1 MKKFLTFIIV
11 FLLSFMCMKGTMEA
25 KITATLKTSKG
36 KDAEYSLT
44 SSFKY
49 TKVWAE
55 VGAGVSK
62 AEVKWNDDGISG
74 TLYVTFSSPDCV
86 GDVTLKYNADEGCDN
101 TTPKDCQALL
111 DDARSMK
118 GKIPYEMGGKCS
130 AKDYESCKF
139 GTKYTDEASYNSTRA
154 MINANGQIRA
164 YSPAYTD
171 NLKRYDNSYALTGLD
186 CSGFVWWI
194 FYRNG
199 YDLVGRGNPL
209 QSSAYSGVS
218 NITADSPL
226 VYPITKEEAKP
237 CDLVTSKKPENHS
250 IPHVGIVSQTPA
262 EGGWSY
268 VHENGSNANVA
279 ENDYFLRAETTLK
292 LKVHYWRVKALWD
305 GGTEITDGTCNG
317 AEPLHL
323 DNHELCTCE
332 TCDSIKITDDYLD
345 PEESK
350 INNCCVDGSSHIKEY
365 SISELF
371 CSDEDYNTKV
381 KYYKD
386 QCNNDL
392 YEDDA
397 LKSLGND
404 YCKIYCTEELDLTT
418 PKPIES
424 ATGKFFKLA
433 ELTYT
438 DLDGNEKTTKAPVIG
453 GKKTCTIKINYD
465 KWRKDYENSIIA
477 EVAEYNTMQENLA
490 YYNMLKDP
498 KVTTKNLDQEINIA
512 CTSKTDS
519 YRIHTKHVDKNGTYL
534 DKDGKTNTCTAD
546 GGCDV
551 DDYVAKDSD
560 YTDSNGNT
568 GKCGSTPCAN
578 HEAYKPTKTEK
589 VSCTNTYTEYEINR
603 DNKATAIKNLI
614 SCTDDNCSITY
625 QQVKV
630 NASFLDGSSYNGLK
644 IESDGTKKA
653 TYSKITAKAGTDN
666 CTAAADNKIS
676 EESGGWSC
684 EKANPVKSIPDGVT
698 EADMTAE
705 AQHYYEIAISNND
718 SNAKNLSSYT
728 ASATT
733 LEDAMTKCQTMFHD
747 KSLAAEDGTSHETSN
762 YFKLNPS
769 TKFKY
774 LQVYLNNNV
783 KNKDWSEIDYG
794 PAKCDYRFKNTHV
807 EDIDDVDQYW
817 STDKYK
823 KGSEVMIDLKPS
835 EDFITKSDD
844 IPVDDAKTIEKKF
857 RQDAEY
863 DAQCNWDD
871 APVPEE
877 ITLYPGPQVKEI
889 TARSGEVLITKH
901 KYQYALYVTTYV
913 TEYETYWELTDIG
926 GSQRTKDKFIK
937 AFNDAGGTCAENGVA
952 YSDGGAEV
960 RESTNAKNTCFI
972 KVKDGGMRIGSCNR
986 GIGDIDEYCEDNDVR
1001 EVFEF
1006 RIVDPRAIFP
1016 SGDWSDKAHN
1026 WKKDDGSWGNT
1037 KKLIEDTAAQDLTY
1051 SKDNLTY
1058 SFRLTT
1064 TTLKA
1069 IKDYNDTTTYDDF
1082 DLSCTCPD
1090 ESDIDNSGCGTIDKP
1105 VSSECTFTEDGRTK
1119 WKYTCRKCKSDFLKN
1134 LAVNNKVGTTTVT
1147 ASWNN
1152 KDTIF
1157 TDVQDHK
1164 NHWA

>member
-1 MKKFLTFIIV
+1 MKKFLTFVIV
-11 FLLSFMCMKGTMEA
+11 FLMSFMCMKGNVFA
-25 KITATLKTSKG
+25 KITATLESSKG
-36 KDAEYSLT
+36 KEATYKLT

-55 VGAGVSK
+55 VGTGVSK
-62 AEVKWNDDGISG
+62 AEVIWNADGISG
-74 TLYVTFSSPDCV
+74 KLNVTFSSPDCI
-86 GDVTLKYNADEGCDN
+86 GDVTLKYDGSEGCDKS
-101 TTPKDCQALL
+101 TPKNCQAIL
-111 DDARSMK
+111 DDARSMV

-130 AKDYESCKF
+130 AKDYAQCKF

-164 YSPAYTD
+164 YSPAFTD
-171 NLKRYDNSYALTGLD
+171 NLKRFENSYALTGLD
-186 CSGFVWWI
+186 CSGFVWWM
-194 FYRNG
+194 FFRNG
-199 YDLVGRGNPL
+199 YDLVGRGTPL
-209 QSSAYSGVS
+209 QSSAYSGVA
-218 NITADSPL
+218 NITSGSSL
-226 VYPITKEEAKP
+226 VYAITKAEAKP

-250 IPHVGIVSQTPA
+250 IPHVGIVSSTPN
-262 EGGWSY
+262 EGGWKFI
-268 VHENGSNANVA
+268 HENGSDANVA
-279 ENDYFLRAETTLK
+279 ENNYFDRAETELK
-292 LKVHYWRVKALWD
+292 LKVSYWRVKALWE
-305 GGTEITDGTCNG
+305 GTSESSDNTCTG
-317 AEPLHL
+317 SEPLPL
-323 DNHELCTCE
+323 DNHEICTCE
-332 TCDSIKITDDYLD
+332 TCDSIKITEDYID
-345 PEESK
+345 GEASK
-350 INNCCVDGSSHIKEY
+350 INNCCIDGSSHIKEY
-365 SISELF
+365 YVSQLF

-392 YEDDA
+392 YEDDV
-397 LKSLGND
+397 LKTLGNE
-404 YCKIYCTEELDLTT
+404 YCKIYCTEELDLET

-465 KWRKDYENSIIA
+465 TWRRDYENSIKA
-477 EVAEYNTMQENLA
+477 EITEYNLLQENLA
-490 YYNMLKDP
+490 NYELLRDP
-498 KVTTKNLDQEINIA
+498 IVTTKNLDQSVNVA
-512 CTSKTDS
+512 CTAKNDS
-519 YRIHTKHVDKNGTYL
+519 YRIKTKHVDKGSTYYDKNGNS
-534 DKDGKTNTCTAD
+534 NTCSSD

-551 DDYVAKDSD
+551 DDYVGTNSS
-560 YTDSNGNT
+560 YTNSSGASAT
-568 GKCGSTPCAN
+568 CGSTVCAN
-578 HEAYKPTKTEK
+578 YEAYKETKNES
-589 VSCTNTYTEYEINR
+589 VSCTNTYTEYKVNTSG
-603 DNKATAIKNLI
+603 KGHGI
-614 SCTDDNCSITY
+614 SCNDKTCSIDY
-625 QQVKV
+625 YQVKS
-630 NASFLDGSSYNGLK
+630 NNSFTDGKSFNGLT
-644 IESDGTKKA
+644 IESAGIKKA
-653 TYSKITAKAGTDN
+653 TSDLITAKAGTDN
-666 CTAAADNKIS
+666 CTTAVNNKIS
-676 EESGGWSC
+676 GESGSWSC
-684 EKANPVKSIPDGVT
+684 EASSEAKKIPDGVK
-698 EADMTAE
+698 ELDMSAK
-705 AQHYYEIAISNND
+705 AQEYYSRAITDNN
-718 SNAKNLSSYT
+718 SNANNLASYT

-733 LEDAMTKCQTMFHD
+733 LEDGMIKCQTMFHD
-747 KSLAAEDGTSHETSN
+747 ESLAAEPTTSHSSSN

-794 PAKCDYRFKNTHV
+794 SAKCDYRFKNTGV
-807 EDIDDVDQYW
+807 DDLDSVDQYY
-817 STDKYK
+817 STTKYHV
-823 KGSEVMIDLKPS
+823 GSEVMKDLKPDNTYIS
-835 EDFITKSDD
+835 NPNQ

-877 ITLYPGPQVKEI
+877 ITLYPGPQVKDI

-913 TEYETYWELTDIG
+913 TEYETYWELKDIG

-937 AFNDAGGTCAENGVA
+937 AFNDAGGTCAENGAA

-960 RESTNAKNTCFI
+960 RESDNTKNTCFI
-972 KVKDGGMRIGSCNR
+972 KVRDGGMRIGSCER
-986 GIGDIDEYCEDNDVR
+986 GIGDIEDHCEDNDVR

-1006 RIVDPRAIFP
+1006 RIVDPKSIFP

-1026 WKKDDGSWGNT
+1026 WKNDAGDWGTT
-1037 KKLIEDTAAQDLTY
+1037 KNAIETTAASDATY

-1058 SFRLTT
+1058 SFRLNT

-1082 DLSCTCPD
+1082 DLTCTCPS

-1105 VSSECTFTEDGRTK
+1105 VSSDCLITEDGRTK
-1119 WKYTCRKCKSDFLKN
+1119 WKYTCRKCKSDFLRN
-1134 LAVNNKVGTTTVT
+1134 LAVNNRVGTTTVT

-1152 KDTIF
+1152 KDTSF
-1157 TDVQDHK
+1157 LDVQNNK